1 MKSIKEWTKKQK
13 IIAGSAA
20 GAVLAL
26 AVVLGVWQPWR
37 VPEPERDPAPQ
48 PPRQEEPEQPEEE
61 KLTLTVG
68 LEEIS
73 CIIYEGDGWSVYVP
87 ETWTVD
93 ADGNGGVFTD
103 PASEARMEVVREAP
117 AQYIGTFLFAS
128 REALS
133 ENEDWLLRRFYTGDL
148 LSGAWAVTCQALEET
163 WEDQEKLLTAL
174 ARTFTAGEARPF
186 DGLYPVASE
195 PSWQTVDGD
204 VVLWLDKDGYPVEAD
219 AEEFVEAEML
229 AWPSETKALFT
240 GQYRLDDLRWS
251 GSYTCIGEGY
261 IDIFTATVW
270 YEAAEDG
277 DMPDIIKWDRVW
289 KDGWVQDRDRV
300 AVVLC
305 HDGGEVTE
313 KLTLWF
319 FDEVP
324 GEAAPAS
331 WLAGELGIDTNTPLT
346 AEELTALEDHFN
358 DREYNG
364 LLRFPYA
371 DASQAADYLSVL
383 FYDLGEDES
392 TLTEEEKAARSAAI
406 QRGMAGCMAPPLEV
420 MDLAA
425 QALDLAASLLGR
437 FNENSASDLG
447 VAALSLRSGLQGAW
461 LNVLINAG
469 SLKDRGAAEAAL
481 ETGRHLLARA
491 MPLAD
496 KVYDAVASSLL

>member
-68 LEEIS
+68 LEEIP
-73 CIIYEGDGWSVYVP
+73 CVIYEGDGWSVYVP

-148 LSGAWAVTCQALEET
+148 LSGAWAVTCQAPEEA

-251 GSYTCIGEGY
+251 GSYTCVEGREY
-261 IDIFTATVW
+261 IDVFQFGVR
-270 YEAAEDG
+270 YEVAPDKLEERQAALAEAG
-277 DMPDIIKWDRVW
+277 DEALLSE
-289 KDGWVQDRDRV
+289 GWEARGGAPLSV
-300 AVVLC
+300 AVF
-305 HDGGEVTE
+305 HDGGDVAEVRVLETE
-313 KLTLWF
+313 G
-319 FDEVP
+319 DSP
-324 GEAAPAS
+324 GGAPF
-331 WLAGELGIDTNTPLT
+331 LAQL
-346 AEELTALEDHFN
+346 
-358 DREYNG
+358 
-364 LLRFPYA
+364 
-371 DASQAADYLSVL
+371 
-383 FYDLGEDES
+383 
-392 TLTEEEKAARSAAI
+392 
-406 QRGMAGCMAPPLEV
+406 
-420 MDLAA
+420 
-425 QALDLAASLLGR
+425 
-437 FNENSASDLG
+437 
-447 VAALSLRSGLQGAW
+447 
-461 LNVLINAG
+461 
-469 SLKDRGAAEAAL
+469 LKDDRRPSG
-481 ETGRHLLARA
+481 T
-491 MPLAD
+491 
-496 KVYDAVASSLL
+496 